1 MKGHI
6 DTGTL
11 AAYRE
16 GLLSRRQAA
25 RVAAH
30 LPGCPQCAE
39 TDAQLAGVT
48 TILAASQVPPMPA
61 GLADR
66 IQAALAA
73 EAASRAADGA
83 SHATGAADGIEAG
96 RLPLAGSAAGAGRD
110 GSGNPPPSGPPREH
124 RHRQRRSWLTLRVAA
139 VTAAVAV
146 IAGGGYGVAQ
156 ILSGSTNTGGSS
168 SSASGSPEHGVAGAG
183 SGTGGASSQRL
194 APSAASMRHL
204 NVVRSGTNYQPQQLA
219 SQAEAVLGR
228 HAQPEP
234 RPKAPGKNQLPGSFG
249 SMATTLPACVQ
260 RVGGGHTP
268 KLVDLASY
276 QGQRAAVIML
286 PAAQHQV
293 RVVVVGPG
301 CSGTASDVLDH
312 TVVPGSG

>member
-1 MKGHI
+1 MRGHI

-48 TILAASQVPPMPA
+48 TILAASQAPPMPA
-61 GLADR
+61 GLAGR
-66 IQAALAA
+66 IEAALAA
-73 EAASRAADGA
+73 EAASRAAGEA
-83 SHATGAADGIEAG
+83 SHAAAAPDGI
-96 RLPLAGSAAGAGRD
+96 AAGAGRD
-110 GSGNPPPSGPPREH
+110 GARNPPPSRRPREH

-139 VTAAVAV
+139 VTAAVVV

-156 ILSGSTNTGGSS
+156 ILSGNTNTGTN
-168 SSASGSPEHGVAGAG
+168 SSATSASPEHGVAGSR
-183 SGTGGASSQRL
+183 SGTGSASSRQL
-194 APSAASMRHL
+194 APSAGSVRDL
-204 NVVRSGTNYQPQQLA
+204 NVVASGTDYQPQKLT
-219 SQAEAVLGR
+219 SQAEGVLGR
-228 HAQPEP
+228 QPEL
-234 RPKAPGKNQLPGSFG
+234 RPKALGKNQLPGSFG
-249 SMATTLPACVQ
+249 STFVNLPACVH
-260 RVGGGHTP
+260 RVGGGHIP

-301 CSGTASDVLDH
+301 CSGTASDVLDQ

>member
-1 MKGHI
+1 M
-6 DTGTL
+6 
-11 AAYRE
+11 
-16 GLLSRRQAA
+16 
-25 RVAAH
+25 AAH

-39 TDAQLAGVT
+39 TDEQLAGVS
-48 TILAASQVPPMPA
+48 TILAASQAPPMPA
-61 GLADR
+61 GLAGR

-73 EAASRAADGA
+73 EAASRAAGEA
-83 SHATGAADGIEAG
+83 SHPAGAADGIGAG

-110 GSGNPPPSGPPREH
+110 GTGNAPSRPPREH
-124 RHRQRRSWLTLRVAA
+124 RHRQPRSWLTLRVAA

-156 ILSGSTNTGGSS
+156 VLSRGTNTGGSS
-168 SSASGSPEHGVAGAG
+168 SAAAGSPEHAAASSQAG
-183 SGTGGASSQRL
+183 SGSAGSRL
-194 APSAASMRHL
+194 APSAASIRHL
-204 NVVRSGTNYQPQQLA
+204 NVVASRTNYQPQQLT
-219 SQAEAVLGR
+219 SQVQEVLGR
-228 HAQPEP
+228 YGQPGP
-234 RPKAPGKNQLPGSFG
+234 RPKAAGKNQLPSSFG
-249 SMATTLPACVQ
+249 SMVTTLPACVQ
-260 RVGGGHTP
+260 RVSGGHTP

-301 CSGTASDVLDH
+301 CSATASDVLDQ